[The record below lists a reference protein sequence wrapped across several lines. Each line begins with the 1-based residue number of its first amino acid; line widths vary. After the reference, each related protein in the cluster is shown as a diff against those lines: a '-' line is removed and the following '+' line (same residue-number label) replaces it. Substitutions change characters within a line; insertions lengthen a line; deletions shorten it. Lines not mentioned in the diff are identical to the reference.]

1 MTKGDNSPNVQRA
14 LKLEGWISFALLGM
28 FWVVVG
34 SVAYHVF
41 PVVICLNELNASNQE
56 ICRTAL
62 SRASIPSVFRSK
74 VRVKL
79 LGMLGPDSSE
89 EILTLVNDA
98 EKDNDLS
105 GGLRLSRANAF
116 RNLDR
121 PDEAVTEFLAVLK
134 LEPSNEDAI
143 NALIRLR
150 IDKKQFDEARNEAQ
164 NYLSA
169 NPGSWNTIAWLG
181 WVEHLTGNQ
190 DLAVDLYGRAIK
202 LSPEVYWLY
211 QDLGDIHEAAGQ
223 FDKAVENFTIIIEK
237 DSTDTSALLRRADA
251 YEGMDDYKHAQ
262 ADYEKALE
270 NARDYNTLVLLGRSY
285 TDSEDFAKAALLFE
299 EAFKSEDLDDWGYGS
314 KIRMYYYQR
323 RYVDAKSTIN
333 ELLKFE
339 PESVHATYWQASI
352 DDEEGRDAE
361 ALSGYL
367 KALKNW
373 DNEFFPN
380 MDVGQV
386 LVDLNRPDESITY
399 FNKAIEI
406 RPYSAEAFSG
416 RSRAQLSKKDWSAA
430 LADAETSIALDP
442 AQSIGYARRA
452 GAEAELGLIDMAKA
466 DYATSIQNNSKLEW
480 IHQDN
485 LAFLIK
491 YNLLVDAK
499 SALQKARLR
508 FPNATFIAEEEAIL
522 RQRGVSFP

>member
-270 NARDYNTLVLLGRSY
+270 NTRDYNTLVLLGRSY
-285 TDSEDFAKAALLFE
+285 TDSRDFAKAVLLFD
-299 EAFKSEDLDDWGYGS
+299 EAFKSEELDDWGYAS
-314 KIRMYYYQR
+314 KIRMYFSEK
-323 RYVDAKSTIN
+323 RYAEVKSALV
-333 ELLKFE
+333 ELKKFSS
-339 PESVHATYWQASI
+339 ESVQATFWQASL
-352 DDEEGRDAE
+352 DDVEGRDAE

-367 KALKNW
+367 KTLESW
-373 DNEFFPN
+373 DNEFYTILH
-380 MDVGQV
+380 VGQV
-386 LVDLNRPDESITY
+386 LVDLKRPQESIAY
-399 FNKAIEI
+399 FSKAIEI
-406 RPYSAEAFSG
+406 HPYSAEAFNG
-416 RSRAQLSKKDWSAA
+416 RSLAHLENKDWTAG
-430 LADAETSIALDP
+430 LADAEKSILLDP

-452 GAEAELGLIDMAKA
+452 GAQAELGKIDNAKA
-466 DYATSIQNNSKLEW
+466 DYATSIQNGPKLEW
-480 IHQDN
+480 IQKNN
-485 LAFLIK
+485 LEFLIRN
-491 YNLLVDAK
+491 NLLADAK
-499 SALQKARLR
+499 SALQAARTS
-508 FPNATFIAEEEAIL
+508 FPHADFVNDEEAIL
-522 RQRGVSFP
+522 RQRGVTLP